1 MKYRIRSINL
11 DGSRSNVIA
20 ASTEGEG
27 LEAVKAKYEKDH
39 PSAVALCVEPLTSDE
54 LMQEHEKWVDSQ
66 AGIGYFRKHGNLTL
80 SDTSEQY
87 ARRED
92 SGRY

>member
-1 MKYRIRSINL
+1 MPTYQVHALNL
-11 DGSRSNVIA
+11 NGSHSHKLTTTCESV
-20 ASTEGEG
+20 
-27 LEAVKAKYEKDH
+27 EAVKVEYVKQH
-39 PSAVALCVEPLTSDE
+39 PECVALWVEPATESQT
-54 LMQEHEKWVDSQ
+54 MREHKKWVDSQ